1 MVSDFFQLKEKKT
14 SIRIEFVA
22 GVTTFLTMAYIIF
35 VNPSILSLEG
45 IPEQQLTGIERM
57 DKDAL
62 IAVTCIVTA
71 ITTIIVGLVAKAPI
85 AMAPG
90 MGLNAF
96 FAYLVASGKMDWR
109 TALGV
114 VFISGLLFLAV
125 TLLGLRKRIVEAIPP
140 SLVSAIAVG
149 IGLFI
154 TFIGLKNLGIV
165 IHDPITFVSAGP
177 MTITVLIGLVGMLV
191 MIVFEMKKIA
201 GGLVIG
207 ILASTILAVLFD
219 KQVQIPRQFISLNL
233 NIQKLAF
240 HLDILSALKWSFL
253 GIIFTLTFIDMF
265 DSVGTLIACCHQ
277 ANMIDKEGNI
287 KGLNRLLSI
296 DAVATVIGAL
306 LGTST
311 ITAYVESAAGIEQG
325 GRSGLT
331 SIVTGLL
338 FLIALLFVPIVAIVP
353 LYATAPALI
362 MVGLFMMKEVK
373 KIDFANL
380 EQAFPAFIIM
390 VMIAL
395 SYSISTG
402 LAFGFISFALIKT
415 VSGRVRDV
423 KPAMWII
430 AIFSILFLTLD
441 RLPDIIT
448 WLKNLT

>member
-1 MVSDFFQLKEKKT
+1 
-14 SIRIEFVA
+14 
-22 GVTTFLTMAYIIF
+22 
-35 VNPSILSLEG
+35 
-45 IPEQQLTGIERM
+45 
-57 DKDAL
+57 
-62 IAVTCIVTA
+62 
-71 ITTIIVGLVAKAPI
+71 
-85 AMAPG
+85 
-90 MGLNAF
+90 
-96 FAYLVASGKMDWR
+96 
-109 TALGV
+109 
-114 VFISGLLFLAV
+114 
-125 TLLGLRKRIVEAIPP
+125 
-140 SLVSAIAVG
+140 
-149 IGLFI
+149 
-154 TFIGLKNLGIV
+154 
-165 IHDPITFVSAGP
+165 

-219 KQVQIPRQFISLNL
+219 KQVQIPQQFISLNL
-233 NIQKLAF
+233 NIQKIAF
-240 HLDILSALKWSFL
+240 RLDILSALKWSFL
-253 GIIFTLTFIDMF
+253 GTIFTLTFIDMF

-277 ANMIDKEGNI
+277 ANMIDKKGKI
-287 KGLNRLLSI
+287 KGLNRLLGI

-338 FLIALLFVPIVAIVP
+338 FLIALLFIPIIAIVP

-373 KIDFANL
+373 KIDFANM

-402 LAFGFISFALIKT
+402 LAFGFISYALIKT
-415 VSGRVRDV
+415 VSGRIRDV

-430 AIFSILFLTLD
+430 AVLSILFLTLD